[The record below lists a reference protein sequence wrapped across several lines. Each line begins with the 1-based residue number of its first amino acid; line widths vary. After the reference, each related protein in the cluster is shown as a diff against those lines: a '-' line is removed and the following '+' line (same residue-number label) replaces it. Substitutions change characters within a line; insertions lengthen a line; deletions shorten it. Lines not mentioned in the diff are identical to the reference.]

1 MSLNIEISKD
11 GYKILKINNNDKSF
25 YLGSKYNQ
33 KREIE
38 KFIGQINEITEKDNY
53 IIFGLSFGEH
63 IQEFL
68 KRINKLSKVLI
79 IEFNEELIEYC
90 KKDIN
95 INKILEYNRITIT
108 SKKEIVEK
116 FIREN
121 VFEINADK
129 LKTLEYC
136 NYSRIDN
143 EKYIET
149 AKLIR
154 DLLVR
159 IKINR
164 NTLYN
169 FKNKFID
176 NIINNLKYISIA
188 TPINKLK
195 NSYENI
201 PAVIVSAGP
210 SLNKNIN
217 ELTNFKNKGLILSG
231 CRTLG
236 SLIDRNV
243 YVNCLGIVDPNDIS
257 YELVK
262 NNIDR
267 VECPLLFSD
276 MANKKVVNYHKKEKI
291 FYSSATNLI
300 VNKVF
305 EDTIDNLYGGGSI
318 AHSLT
323 NLAIYMGC
331 DPIIFVGQDLAYTD
345 NKNHSEICVNNS
357 GDEKYIE
364 DGTIYVEDINGGLV
378 KTTTVLNDFRIS
390 LEDIISKNKNI
401 RFINATE
408 GGALINGT
416 ENIKLHELIPELE
429 NNYIEPISNL
439 CFDNID
445 KYEEIIE
452 ELNNL
457 IEVIDE
463 YIKLCIKA
471 EGILKDYELSY
482 KLKNQKKLDVAI
494 NRLNE
499 IDEKIIKNNGKLSF
513 VNIAIDAVLFEVENN
528 DEFIVK
534 DSDNNKIKNL
544 KELER
549 SRVIYYKIKEDMVF
563 YKKKIEEVIND
574 N

>member
-11 GYKILKINNNDKSF
+11 GYKVLKIHNNDKSF

-38 KFIGQINEITEKDNY
+38 KFIEQINEITEKDNY
-53 IIFGLSFGEH
+53 IIWGLSFGEH

-68 KRINKLSKVLI
+68 KILNKLNKILI

-90 KKDIN
+90 KKDID
-95 INKILEYNRITIT
+95 INKILEDNRITIT

-116 FIREN
+116 FIKEN
-121 VFEINADK
+121 IFEINVDK
-129 LKTLEYC
+129 LKILEYC
-136 NYSRIDN
+136 NYNRIYK
-143 EKYIET
+143 EKYVET
-149 AKLIR
+149 ATLIK
-154 DLLVR
+154 DLIVR

-176 NIINNLKYISIA
+176 NIINNLKHIGRS

-201 PAVIVSAGP
+201 PAVVVSAGP

-217 ELTNFKNKGLILSG
+217 ELRNFKSKGLILSG

-236 SLIDRNV
+236 SLLDRNV
-243 YVNCLGIVDPNDIS
+243 YVDCLGIVDPNDIS

-262 NNIDR
+262 NNIDK
-267 VECPLLFSD
+267 VKCPLIFSD
-276 MANKKVVNYHKKEKI
+276 MANKEVVNYHKKEKI
-291 FYSSATNLI
+291 FYSSETNLI

-305 EDTIDNLYGGGSI
+305 EDNIDNLYGGGSI

-331 DPIIFVGQDLAYTD
+331 NPIIFVGQDLAYTD
-345 NKNHSEICVNNS
+345 NKNHSEICVINS

-390 LEDIISKNKNI
+390 LEDIINKNKNI

-408 GGALINGT
+408 GGAHINGA
-416 ENIKLHELIPELE
+416 ENIKLHELISMLE
-429 NNYIEPISNL
+429 EIYIEPINNL
-439 CFDNID
+439 CFHNID
-445 KYEEIIE
+445 KHEEIIE
-452 ELNNL
+452 ELRNL
-457 IEVIDE
+457 IEVINE
-463 YIKLCIKA
+463 YTKLCIKA
-471 EGILKDYELSY
+471 ERILKDYELSY
-482 KLKNQKKLDVAI
+482 KLRNQQKLEVAI

-499 IDEKIIKNNGKLSF
+499 IDEIIIKNNEKLSF
-513 VNIAIDAVLFEVENN
+513 INIAIDAVLFEVENN
-528 DEFIVK
+528 NQFMIRN
-534 DSDNNKIKNL
+534 SDNNKTKNL

-549 SRVIYYKIKEDMVF
+549 SKKIYSKIKEDMIF
-563 YKKKIEEVIND
+563 YKKKIEAVINA
-574 N
+574 

>member
-11 GYKILKINNNDKSF
+11 GYKVLKIDNNDKSF

-63 IQEFL
+63 VQEFL
-68 KRINKLSKVLI
+68 KKINKISKILI

-90 KKDIN
+90 KKDRD
-95 INKILEYNRITIT
+95 INKILEDNRITIT
-108 SKKEIVEK
+108 SEKEIVEK

-136 NYSRIDN
+136 NYSRIYN
-143 EKYIET
+143 EKYIEI

-176 NIINNLKYISIA
+176 NIINNLKHIAIS

-195 NSYENI
+195 NSYENM

-217 ELTNFKNKGLILSG
+217 ELRKFKNKGLILSG

-262 NNIDR
+262 NHIDR
-267 VECPLLFSD
+267 VECPLVFSD
-276 MANKKVVNYHKKEKI
+276 MANKEVVNYHKKEKI

-305 EDTIDNLYGGGSI
+305 ENTIDNLYGGGSI

-331 DPIIFVGQDLAYTD
+331 NPIIFVGQDLAYTD
-345 NKNHSEICVNNS
+345 NKNHSEICINNS

-364 DGTIYVEDINGGLV
+364 DGTIYVEDINGELV

-390 LEDIISKNKNI
+390 LENIISKNKNI
-401 RFINATE
+401 KFINATE
-408 GGALINGT
+408 GGALINGA
-416 ENIKLHELIPELE
+416 ENIRLHELISKLE
-429 NNYIEPISNL
+429 ESYIEPINNL

-445 KYEEIIE
+445 KHKEIIE
-452 ELNNL
+452 ELKNL

-463 YIKLCIKA
+463 YINLCIKA
-471 EGILKDYELSY
+471 ERILKDYELSY
-482 KLKNQKKLDVAI
+482 KLKNQKKLEVSI

-499 IDEKIIKNNGKLSF
+499 IDESIMKNNEKLSF
-513 VNIAIDAVLFEVENN
+513 INMTIDAVLFEVENN
-528 DEFIVK
+528 NEFIVK
-534 DSDNNKIKNL
+534 EFDNNKTKNL

-549 SRVIYYKIKEDMVF
+549 SKRIYSQIKEDMIF
-563 YKKKIEEVIND
+563 YRKKIEAVIND
-574 N
+574 